1 MRIERLKTVLVT
13 GVTGFIGRYVAR
25 QFSEEGWKV
34 VGLGTRPAE
43 NAPMQYLS
51 FYQPLL
57 LPSDALADLVQQT
70 QPDVCIHCAAR
81 ASVGLSVTEP
91 DQDFKASVDVTF
103 NIVDTLRLYAPQCR
117 LIYVSSAA
125 VYGNPKT
132 LPISESQKPQPI
144 SPYGF
149 HRLMS
154 EQICAEFFQI
164 YGLPTSIVRI
174 FSAYGPGLRRQV
186 LWDMCYKALTQ
197 PILKLQGTGHESRDF
212 IHVRDIAKALY
223 VLAEQAP
230 CQAEVYNLASGVETT
245 IKELAD
251 MVLTHT
257 ERKIPIEFDGIIRAG
272 DPLNW
277 KADVSSLTQIGF
289 TPEVNLQR
297 GISVYAQW
305 CRAEV
310 MGW

>member
-1 MRIERLKTVLVT
+1 MKTVLIT

-25 QFSEEGWKV
+25 QFAEAGWNV
-34 VGLGTRPAE
+34 VGLGTRPTE
-43 NAPMQYLS
+43 NAPIQSLS
-51 FYQPLL
+51 SYHQLT
-57 LPSDALADLVQQT
+57 LPANVLADLVQQV
-70 QPDVCIHCAAR
+70 QPHVCIHCAAR
-81 ASVGLSVTEP
+81 ASVNLSVTEP
-91 DQDFKASVDVTF
+91 EQDFSASVDVTF
-103 NIVDTLRLYAPQCR
+103 NVVNTLRLHAPQCR
-117 LIYVSSAA
+117 VIYLSSAA
-125 VYGNPKT
+125 VYGNPQT
-132 LPISESQKPQPI
+132 LPIYESQTPQPI

-149 HRLMS
+149 HRLIS
-154 EQICAEFFQI
+154 EQICTEFFKI

-186 LWDMCYKALTQ
+186 LWDMCHKALTR
-197 PILKLQGTGHESRDF
+197 PILKLQGTGNESRDF

-223 VLAEQAP
+223 VLAENAP
-230 CQAEVYNLASGVETT
+230 CQAEVHNVASGVETT

-251 MVLTHT
+251 IVMANI
-257 ERKIPIEFDGIIRAG
+257 ERKIPIEFDGVIRAG

-277 KADVSSLTQIGF
+277 KADVTSLTQIGF

>member
-1 MRIERLKTVLVT
+1 LKTVLIT

-25 QFSEEGWKV
+25 QFSDLGWNV

-43 NAPMQYLS
+43 NAPMQSLS
-51 FYQPLL
+51 LYHQLV
-57 LPSDALADLVQQT
+57 LPSEALADIIQQVQ
-70 QPDVCIHCAAR
+70 PHVCIHCAAR
-81 ASVGLSVTEP
+81 ASVNLSVTEP
-91 DQDFKASVDVTF
+91 EQDFSASVDVTF
-103 NIVDTLRLYAPQCR
+103 NLVNSLRLYAPQCR
-117 LIYVSSAA
+117 LIYLSSAA

-132 LPISESQKPQPI
+132 LPIDESQAPQPI

-149 HRLMS
+149 HRLIG
-154 EQICAEFFQI
+154 EQICAEFSKI

-186 LWDMCYKALTQ
+186 LWDMCHKALTQ
-197 PILKLQGTGHESRDF
+197 PSLKLQGTGAESRDF
-212 IHVRDIAKALY
+212 IHGRDIAQAL
-223 VLAEQAP
+223 VLLAEQAP
-230 CQAEVYNLASGVETT
+230 CQAEVYNLSSGVETT

-251 MVLTHT
+251 LVLTHVG
-257 ERKIPIEFDGIIRAG
+257 RKISVEFDGVVRMG

-277 KADVSSLTQIGF
+277 QADISSLKQLGF
-289 TPEVNLQR
+289 SPEVSLER

>member
-1 MRIERLKTVLVT
+1 MKTVLIT
-13 GVTGFIGRYVAR
+13 GVAGFIGRYVAR
-25 QFSEEGWKV
+25 QFAEEGWNV
-34 VGLGTRPAE
+34 IGLGTRPGE
-43 NAPMQYLS
+43 NAPMQSLS
-51 FYQPLL
+51 LYQQLR
-57 LPSDALADLVQQT
+57 LPSDHLADLVQQI
-70 QPDVCIHCAAR
+70 QPHVCIHCAAR
-81 ASVGLSVTEP
+81 ASVNLSVTEP
-91 DQDFKASVDVTF
+91 DQDFSASVDVTF
-103 NIVDTLRLYAPQCR
+103 NLVNTLRLYAPQCR
-117 LIYVSSAA
+117 LIYLSSAA

-132 LPISESQKPQPI
+132 LPISESQTPQPI

-154 EQICAEFFQI
+154 EQICAEFSKI

-186 LWDMCYKALTQ
+186 LWDMCHKALTQ
-197 PILKLQGTGHESRDF
+197 PILKLQGTGTESRDF
-212 IHVRDIAKALY
+212 IHVRDIGKAIY
-223 VLAEQAP
+223 VLAKHGP

-245 IKELAD
+245 IKELSNL
-251 MVLTHT
+251 VLEHL
-257 ERKIPIEFDGIIRAG
+257 ERNIAIEFDGVIRAG

-277 KADVSSLTQIGF
+277 KADITNIKQFGF
-289 TPEVNLQR
+289 TPEVSLQR

>member
-1 MRIERLKTVLVT
+1 MTSLKTVLVT

-25 QFSEEGWKV
+25 QFAEAGWLV

-43 NAPMQYLS
+43 NAPLQSLS
-51 FYQPLL
+51 LYHQLT
-57 LPSDALADLVQQT
+57 LPNDRLADIVQQT
-70 QPDVCIHCAAR
+70 EPHVCIHCAAR
-81 ASVGLSVTEP
+81 ASVNLSVTEP
-91 DQDFKASVDVTF
+91 ELDFSASVDVTF
-103 NIVDTLRLYAPQCR
+103 NLVNALRLHAPKCR
-117 LIYVSSAA
+117 LIYLSSAA
-125 VYGNPKT
+125 VYGNPQT
-132 LPISESQKPQPI
+132 LPIRESQTPQPI

-154 EQICAEFFQI
+154 EQICTEFFQV

-186 LWDMCYKALTQ
+186 LWDMCHKALTQ
-197 PILKLQGTGHESRDF
+197 PSLKLQGTGTESRDF

-223 VLAEQAP
+223 LLAEQSP
-230 CQAEVYNLASGVETT
+230 CQGDVYNLASGVETT
-245 IKELAD
+245 IKDLAD
-251 MVLTHT
+251 LVLTHL
-257 ERKIPIEFDGIIRAG
+257 ERHISLEFDGIVRVG

-277 KADVSSLTQIGF
+277 KADMTKLSKIGF
-289 TPEVNLQR
+289 TSEVSLER
-297 GISVYAQW
+297 GISIYAQW